1 MYFMHNSSPNIHGV
15 GPKPKRIKEPCWKR
29 GFSQI
34 ADPGFSRAGRLEARS
49 KAGGIHCVRRLMGLF
64 PSLERQLI
72 FFVPLL
78 EPGLRNLRM
87 REPIPRIFAL
97 REPTLRF
104 PALRCPELR
113 CPAFRDPALFE
124 PALRDPPLREPLL
137 LLLLIALMLLIWN
150 TGMRE
155 SSLSD

>member
-1 MYFMHNSSPNIHGV
+1 MHNSSPNIHGV
-15 GPKPKRIKEPCWKR
+15 GPKQKRIKEPCWKR

-49 KAGGIHCVRRLMGLF
+49 KSRRDSLRTASYGPISLF
-64 PSLERQLI
+64 GKAAY

-87 REPIPRIFAL
+87 REPMPRIFAL